1 MTGGGRQ
8 GRTGSKI
15 RDVAKQ
21 AGVSVGTVSHVLNR
35 PEIVR
40 PDLRERVLRVIEEL
54 DYRPNAVAKSLRLR
68 RTMTIALVLSD
79 ITTPFA
85 SAVARAVQDRAATT
99 GMSVLFADTDEDP
112 AREALA
118 VRTFYDKGVD
128 GLILAPT
135 AGGHRFLEP
144 YMAGGWPMVA
154 INRRPEG
161 VRLPAVLSDNTGGA
175 AAATRHLLDHGHRR
189 IGVVTRRDPLS
200 SVQDRLEGYRRAL
213 LAAGTRPDPALV
225 VEETASLEGGASAV
239 SRLLAARPRPTAVV
253 SLSSAMTLGTIVGLR
268 EHGVRVPEGMALVGF
283 DDAIWSAAVSPPLT
297 SVALA
302 ADTVGREAAR
312 LLLDWIGDET
322 PPERI
327 DHQVATSL
335 VLRES
340 CGCLPG
346 RR

>member
-1 MTGGGRQ
+1 VTGGGRQ

-239 SRLLAARPRPTAVV
+239 SSLLVKLAPVSTPTPRRVTSSPPSHEVTAESRQPAKEMAMASICGLVGLSVRSSQLPANRPTTSRFPSPWIAPTD
-253 SLSSAMTLGTIVGLR
+253 LA
-268 EHGVRVPEGMALVGF
+268 RVFAGIASQSIKPKT
-283 DDAIWSAAVSPPLT
+283 AASSPPIRP
-297 SVALA
+297 A
-302 ADTVGREAAR
+302 A
-312 LLLDWIGDET
+312 I
-322 PPERI
+322 I
-327 DHQVATSL
+327 Q
-335 VLRES
+335 
-340 CGCLPG
+340 
-346 RR
+346 